1 MELTKRWLLM
11 RKGAPQD
18 IQKVL
23 DEQLMRQPYLLPVIY
38 VALSDSQHELL
49 TSVEG
54 RAFIEK
60 HHLDFSEV
68 QYGHFKYAVNDVEAV
83 LAAYEALGADEAGL
97 GARVREHLKALDEK
111 LAAFEFFQNAEQDY
125 PHALVAQLVA
135 AAQQGDFERLQAL
148 LNQYEVR
155 TVPYVPAQ
163 NDTCGVWELRYTSND
178 FFWTVLH
185 KCVQRVEPAEDKII
199 ELVRLFLRG
208 GFNPKQLLAQTDE
221 KGFLNQATLFN
232 TKALELTP
240 LLLALD
246 NRLFALYEFLWGED
260 FVNLWSLRDL
270 QTLLS
275 VLANLGL
282 SQLLRPTLASPVAT
296 NHFLSLN
303 INDRVI
309 FVRQLYA
316 QFNGSFEVQQALA
329 GK

>member
-208 GFNPKQLLAQTDE
+208 GFNPKQLLA
-221 KGFLNQATLFN
+221 
-232 TKALELTP
+232 
-240 LLLALD
+240 
-246 NRLFALYEFLWGED
+246 
-260 FVNLWSLRDL
+260 
-270 QTLLS
+270 
-275 VLANLGL
+275 
-282 SQLLRPTLASPVAT
+282 
-296 NHFLSLN
+296 
-303 INDRVI
+303 
-309 FVRQLYA
+309 
-316 QFNGSFEVQQALA
+316 
-329 GK
+329 